1 MVIIT
6 AMAMVTD
13 TETRITDS
21 MKIVFPVAG
30 LGTRLKPFTLEL
42 PKCLLPVAGKT
53 ILDYIVESTLSL
65 PGVSERLF
73 ITGYRAGAVENH
85 LKSMR
90 WGSTR
95 CVLQSDPQGLGEA
108 VSLVLPY
115 VNDDE
120 PLLIILGDTL
130 FEADLSAIVANP
142 DNVLVTKKVAD
153 PERFGV
159 AVRGADGFVSRLV
172 EKSAEFVSDEALV
185 GIYYIRDV
193 RALREC
199 LAKMMSGNLRTRGEF
214 QLTDALQMMI
224 ELGCRFATS
233 GITQWLDCGLPE
245 TLLATNA
252 RMLPGNPGAGAGVFL
267 NSQIIPPCHIGSGC
281 DIRGSRIGPN
291 VSIADGCCIEN
302 SQLENAILWDGAVVR
317 DAEISA
323 SVLGCRAS
331 VVGKKGSFLLGS
343 DSQG

>member
-1 MVIIT
+1 
-6 AMAMVTD
+6 
-13 TETRITDS
+13 

-120 PLLIILGDTL
+120 PLLII
-130 FEADLSAIVANP
+130 
-142 DNVLVTKKVAD
+142 
-153 PERFGV
+153 
-159 AVRGADGFVSRLV
+159 
-172 EKSAEFVSDEALV
+172 
-185 GIYYIRDV
+185 
-193 RALREC
+193 
-199 LAKMMSGNLRTRGEF
+199 
-214 QLTDALQMMI
+214 
-224 ELGCRFATS
+224 
-233 GITQWLDCGLPE
+233 
-245 TLLATNA
+245 
-252 RMLPGNPGAGAGVFL
+252 
-267 NSQIIPPCHIGSGC
+267 
-281 DIRGSRIGPN
+281 
-291 VSIADGCCIEN
+291 
-302 SQLENAILWDGAVVR
+302 
-317 DAEISA
+317 
-323 SVLGCRAS
+323 
-331 VVGKKGSFLLGS
+331 
-343 DSQG
+343 